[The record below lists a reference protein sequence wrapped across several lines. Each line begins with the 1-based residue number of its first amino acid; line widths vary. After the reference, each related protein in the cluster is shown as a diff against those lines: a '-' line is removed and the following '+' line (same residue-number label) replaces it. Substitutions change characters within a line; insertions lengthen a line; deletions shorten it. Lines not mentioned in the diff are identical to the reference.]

1 MIHTNAVLDFME
13 SAGWDEFP
21 PEVQHQAKRCLLDT
35 LGCLLAGM
43 RTPVARIVADT
54 AVSCFGGTPAARIL
68 VDGRCASPVGAS
80 LAHGF
85 AANALDMD
93 DGYRLVKG
101 HPGAC
106 ILPVLLTF
114 AQTIPLCSGRDFL
127 TALVVGYEVGIR
139 AGILRHAASPSY
151 HASGSW
157 GALAGVAAGAKLL
170 GMNRRTIREAL
181 GTAEYHAP
189 IAPMMKCIDVPAMTK
204 DGIGWGAMAAAASL
218 ILAEKGFTGIRPLF
232 DDRTGDVQ
240 VPPLGGRYEM
250 LNLYFKPYAA
260 CRWAQPAIRGALLLQ
275 RRHGLSVDD
284 IARIQV
290 RTFRAAK
297 ALGCGMPANTEEA
310 QYNLAYPL
318 ATALLDGKVGP
329 DQVLGEGLGDPERI
343 RLAGKV
349 QVIDDPGMDA
359 AFPAKTLAEVSITL
373 TDGRVFRSGV
383 VEPAW
388 EPPHTLPAD
397 RELEEKFLSLSSAA
411 LGDGKA
417 HDLLR
422 RLWDL
427 DACHDIAFLFQI

>member
-1 MIHTNAVLDFME
+1 MIHTHAVLDFME
-13 SAGWDEFP
+13 SAGWDEFA

-139 AGILRHAASPSY
+139 AGILRHATSPSY

-204 DGIGWGAMAAAASL
+204 DGIGWGVMAAAASL
-218 ILAEKGFTGIRPLF
+218 ILAERGFTGIRPLF
-232 DDRTGDVQ
+232 DDTTEDVQ
-240 VPPLGGRYEM
+240 APPLGGQYEI

-260 CRWAQPAIRGALLLQ
+260 CRWAQPAIRGALQLQ
-275 RRHGLSVDD
+275 RRHCLAVED
-284 IARIQV
+284 IALIQV
-290 RTFRAAK
+290 RTFSAAK
-297 ALGCGMPANTEEA
+297 ALSCTMPTNTEEA

-318 ATALLDGKVGP
+318 AAALLKGKVGP
-329 DQVLGEGLGDPERI
+329 DQVLGENFQDPELY
-343 RLAGKV
+343 RLVGKV

-397 RELEEKFLSLSSAA
+397 RELEEKFLSLSAA
-411 LGDGKA
+411 VLGDGKA
-417 HDLLR
+417 HDLLC

-427 DACHDIAFLFQI
+427 DACDDIAFLFQV